1 LTATPQT
8 AWSWLANGEQLIP
21 ECAADRVTW
30 TYDHVDSPW
39 HVAFTPGTRVTDV
52 VAGDG
57 EVLVRDGRPTRV
69 DLDEVR
75 AHAAEQAARLFE
87 RL

>member
-1 LTATPQT
+1 
-8 AWSWLANGEQLIP
+8 LIP
-21 ECAADRVTW
+21 ESATDRVTW

-52 VAGDG
+52 VSGDG
-57 EVLVRDGRPTRV
+57 EVLVHDGRPTRV
-69 DLDEVR
+69 DVDEVR
-75 AHAAEQAARLFE
+75 AHAAEQAARLFA